1 MEAKK
6 SIQEQRLRN
15 IEITSYNSKY
25 DQSFYELN
33 KSWIEEFWMLEDS
46 DLKDLL
52 KPEESIIELGGEIF
66 FALANGIVVGT
77 AAMIPFPNSKIEL
90 AKMTVQK
97 EYRGKGL
104 SKKLLKKCID
114 YAKASKAKEIF
125 LISNSQLLSERKLYD
140 KFGFIE
146 VDLDSNKYKRGNYK
160 MVLRL

>member
-1 MEAKK
+1 MRK
-6 SIQEQRLRN
+6 
-15 IEITSYNSKY
+15 IEITNYNSKY

-33 KSWIEEFWMLEDS
+33 KSWIEEFWILEAS

-52 KPEESIIELGGEIF
+52 KPQESIIDLGGEVF
-66 FALANGIVVGT
+66 FALLNNLVVGT

-90 AKMTVQK
+90 AKITVQK

-104 SKKLLKKCID
+104 SKILLKRCIN
-114 YAKASKAKEIF
+114 YAKVSKAKEIF
-125 LISNSQLLSERKLYD
+125 LISNSRLISARKLYD

-160 MVLRL
+160 MVLSL

>member
-1 MEAKK
+1 MKDFQ
-6 SIQEQRLRN
+6 IV
-15 IEITSYNSKY
+15 TFDSKY
-25 DQSFYELN
+25 SNSFFELN

-114 YAKASKAKEIF
+114 YAKTSKAKEIF
-125 LISNSQLLSERKLYD
+125 LISKITPPTS
-140 KFGFIE
+140 
-146 VDLDSNKYKRGNYK
+146 
-160 MVLRL
+160 VLC

>member
-1 MEAKK
+1 MRK
-6 SIQEQRLRN
+6 
-15 IEITSYNSKY
+15 IEITNYNSKY

-33 KSWIEEFWMLEDS
+33 KSWIEEFWILEAS

-52 KPEESIIELGGEIF
+52 KPQESIIDLGGEVF
-66 FALANGIVVGT
+66 FALVNNLVVGT

-114 YAKASKAKEIF
+114 YAKVSKAKEIF
-125 LISNSQLLSERKLYD
+125 LISNSRLLSARKLYD

-160 MVLRL
+160 MVLSL

>member
-1 MEAKK
+1 MRK
-6 SIQEQRLRN
+6 
-15 IEITSYNSKY
+15 IEITNYNSKY

-33 KSWIEEFWMLEDS
+33 KSWIEEFWILEAS

-52 KPEESIIELGGEIF
+52 KPQESIIDLGGEVF
-66 FALANGIVVGT
+66 FALVNNLVVGT

-90 AKMTVQK
+90 AKITVQK

-104 SKKLLKKCID
+104 SKKLLKRCIN
-114 YAKASKAKEIF
+114 YAKVSKAKEIF
-125 LISNSQLLSERKLYD
+125 LISNSRLINARKLYD

-160 MVLRL
+160 MVLSL

>member
-1 MEAKK
+1 MK
-6 SIQEQRLRN
+6 N
-15 IEITSYNSKY
+15 IEISKYNSKY

-33 KSWIEEFWMLEDS
+33 KSWIEEFWVLEES
-46 DLKDLL
+46 DVKDLL
-52 KPEESIIELGGEIF
+52 KPRESILNLGGEIF
-66 FALANGIVVGT
+66 FVLANSIVVGT

-90 AKMTVQK
+90 AKMTIHK
-97 EYRGKGL
+97 KFRGKGL
-104 SKKLLKKCID
+104 SKILLKKCID

-125 LISNSQLLSERKLYD
+125 LISNRRLLSARKLYE

>member
-1 MEAKK
+1 MK
-6 SIQEQRLRN
+6 N
-15 IEITSYNSKY
+15 IEITNYNSKY

-52 KPEESIIELGGEIF
+52 NPQESIIDFGGEIF
-66 FALANGIVVGT
+66 IVLVNNLVVGT

-104 SKKLLKKCID
+104 SKILLERCVE

-125 LISNSQLLSERKLYD
+125 LISNSRLLSARKLYD

>member
-1 MEAKK
+1 MRK
-6 SIQEQRLRN
+6 
-15 IEITSYNSKY
+15 IEITNYNSKY

-33 KSWIEEFWMLEDS
+33 KSWIEEFWILEAS

-52 KPEESIIELGGEIF
+52 KPQESIIDLGGEVF
-66 FALANGIVVGT
+66 FALVNNLVVGT

-90 AKMTVQK
+90 AKITVQK

-104 SKKLLKKCID
+104 SKILLKRCID
-114 YAKASKAKEIF
+114 YAKVSKAKEIF
-125 LISNSQLLSERKLYD
+125 LISNSRLISARKLYD

-160 MVLRL
+160 MVLSL

>member
-1 MEAKK
+1 MK
-6 SIQEQRLRN
+6 N
-15 IEITSYNSKY
+15 IEISKYNSKY

-33 KSWIEEFWMLEDS
+33 KSWIEEFWVLEES
-46 DLKDLL
+46 DVKDLL
-52 KPEESIIELGGEIF
+52 KPRESIINLGGEIF
-66 FALANGIVVGT
+66 FVLANSIVVGT

-90 AKMTVQK
+90 AKMTVHK
-97 EYRGKGL
+97 EFRGKGL
-104 SKKLLKKCID
+104 SKILLKKCID

-125 LISNSQLLSERKLYD
+125 LISNRRLLSARKLYE

>member
-1 MEAKK
+1 
-6 SIQEQRLRN
+6 LRK
-15 IEITSYNSKY
+15 IEITNYNSKY

-33 KSWIEEFWMLEDS
+33 KSWIEEFWILEAS

-52 KPEESIIELGGEIF
+52 KPQESIIDLGGEVF
-66 FALANGIVVGT
+66 FALVNNLVVGT

-90 AKMTVQK
+90 AKITVQK

-104 SKKLLKKCID
+104 SKILLKRCIN
-114 YAKASKAKEIF
+114 YAKVSKAKEIF
-125 LISNSQLLSERKLYD
+125 LISNSRLISARKLYD

-160 MVLRL
+160 MVLSL

>member
-1 MEAKK
+1 
-6 SIQEQRLRN
+6 LRK
-15 IEITSYNSKY
+15 IEITNYNSKY

-33 KSWIEEFWMLEDS
+33 KSWIEEFWILEAS

-52 KPEESIIELGGEIF
+52 KPQESIIDLGGEVF
-66 FALANGIVVGT
+66 FALVNNLVVGT

-90 AKMTVQK
+90 AKITVQK

-104 SKKLLKKCID
+104 SKILLKRCIN
-114 YAKASKAKEIF
+114 YAKVSKAKEIF
-125 LISNSQLLSERKLYD
+125 LISNSRLLSARKLYD

-146 VDLDSNKYKRGNYK
+146 FDLDSNKYKRGNYK

>member
-1 MEAKK
+1 MK
-6 SIQEQRLRN
+6 N
-15 IEITSYNSKY
+15 IEISKYNSKY

-33 KSWIEEFWMLEDS
+33 KSWIEEFWVLEES
-46 DLKDLL
+46 DVKDLL
-52 KPEESIIELGGEIF
+52 KPRESILNLGGEIF
-66 FALANGIVVGT
+66 FVLANSIVVGT

-90 AKMTVQK
+90 AKMTVHK
-97 EYRGKGL
+97 EFRGKGL
-104 SKKLLKKCID
+104 SKILLKKCID

-125 LISNSQLLSERKLYD
+125 LISNRRLLSARKLYE